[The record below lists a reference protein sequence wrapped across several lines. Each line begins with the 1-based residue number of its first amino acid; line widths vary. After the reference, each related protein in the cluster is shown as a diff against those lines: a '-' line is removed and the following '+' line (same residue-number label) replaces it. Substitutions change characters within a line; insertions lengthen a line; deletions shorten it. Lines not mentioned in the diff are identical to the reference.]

1 MCVERINIPGL
12 SVSRG
17 GSFFSEKARRKP
29 ECSYNSHYVTL
40 AQNVSLCPATTYE
53 ILHKDPTLCYP
64 ESGDFMHRSCITGH
78 SSSEPDRELVWSH
91 GSSSTD
97 LNPCGTTTY
106 GGSNRPVRTHAH
118 PFGAVGGSWLPH
130 TLSLLAFPYPN
141 TSYPAHPFAFV
152 IEHIDLVWI
161 VRIEHRFR

>member
-1 MCVERINIPGL
+1 MCVDRINIPGL

-40 AQNVSLCPATTYE
+40 AQNLSRCPATTYE
-53 ILHKDPTLCYP
+53 ILHKVSDIMLTWNCV
-64 ESGDFMHRSCITGH
+64 FMHRSCITGRPD
-78 SSSEPDRELVWSH
+78 SEPDRELVWSH

-118 PFGAVGGSWLPH
+118 PFGAVGGSWLSDTP
-130 TLSLLAFPYPN
+130 SLLAFPTRTRRRGAGAEPVAL
-141 TSYPAHPFAFV
+141 TPA
-152 IEHIDLVWI
+152 
-161 VRIEHRFR
+161 